1 VTGLAGTGTAPG
13 TATGPARFLT
23 QWARD
28 PNLPPGGI
36 LVGRVLHPH
45 LAPLL
50 LTAAGLVL
58 EEPSRLQHGTTLALE
73 LGVPCVVGVAG
84 AADLLR
90 DGQLV
95 TIDGSTG
102 VIVVE
107 TAADGTSRPPC

>member
-1 VTGLAGTGTAPG
+1 MTGLAGTGTAPG
-13 TATGPARFLT
+13 TATGPVRLIT

-50 LTAAGLVL
+50 LAAAGLVL
-58 EEPSRLQHGTTLALE
+58 EEPSRLQHGTALALE
-73 LGVPCVVGVAG
+73 LGLPCVVGVAG
-84 AADLLR
+84 AAELLR
-90 DGQLV
+90 DGQHV

-102 VIVVE
+102 VIVVG
-107 TAADGTSRPPC
+107 TAGDERPGAAC